1 MHMYIGVA
9 VDKSKFEG
17 QNLDD
22 IVINILCKH
31 IPDLFDYIDDDNMV
45 SYSVRHVKDNVDIIE
60 NLYGYFDPFQ
70 SYSENFSPEA
80 IKKGFLYNLQ
90 DDDLIYV
97 VNCHI

>member
-17 QNLDD
+17 QSLDD
-22 IVINILCKH
+22 VVINILCER
-31 IPDLFDYIDDDNMV
+31 IPDLFDYIDDDHMV
-45 SYSVRHVKDNVDIIE
+45 SYSVSHVKNNADIIE

-70 SYSENFSPEA
+70 SYSKNFSPEA
-80 IKKGFLYNLQ
+80 IKDGFFYSLQ

-97 VNCHI
+97 VNCHR